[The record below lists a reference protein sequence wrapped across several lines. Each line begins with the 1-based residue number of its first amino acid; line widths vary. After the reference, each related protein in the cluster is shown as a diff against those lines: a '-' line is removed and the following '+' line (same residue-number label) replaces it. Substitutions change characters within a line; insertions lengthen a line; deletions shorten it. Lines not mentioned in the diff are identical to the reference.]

1 MTMTERFE
9 TAIWKETPSPEDPFQ
24 ASHCYCHGYDV
35 HEDLLA
41 HAGWFEVLFL
51 LLTGARPSAA
61 QAQLFERVAI
71 ISMNPGIRDL
81 GVRAAMNAGVG
92 RAPAGSVL
100 VAAISAG
107 AGQFGGAREVSLAM
121 QMWTANRGAATFDL
135 SCHAEGDRSEWPTL
149 EHIPGFDPH
158 ARVTS
163 AMVLTSIERLLEVS
177 DGGFVSWLRD
187 ARESLEGVTGAPLSM
202 TGVLAAAYCDLGFS
216 AAVAEYAS
224 LILRLPGAAA
234 HALEQREL
242 GWRKFPFHSEFVRP
256 QQQQTPERDPPDITA
271 AVREYLDDSK

>member
-1 MTMTERFE
+1 MTDTLE
-9 TAIWKETPSPEDPFQ
+9 TAIWKETPSPDDPFQ

-35 HEDLLA
+35 HEDLLPNA
-41 HAGWFEVLFL
+41 SWFEVLFL
-51 LLTGARPSAA
+51 LLTGNRPSAV
-61 QAQLFERVAI
+61 QAQLLERVAI

-121 QMWTANRGAATFDL
+121 ELWSANRGATSFDL
-135 SCHAEGDRSEWPTL
+135 SCPGQEHHSEWPKL
-149 EHIPGFDPH
+149 EHVPGFDPH
-158 ARVTS
+158 ARCAS
-163 AMVLTSIERLLEVS
+163 AMVMTSIERLVEVS
-177 DGGFVSWLRD
+177 DGGFMRWLCD
-187 ARESLEGVTGAPLSM
+187 QREALEAVAGAPLSM
-202 TGVLAAAYCDLGFS
+202 AGVLAAAYCDLGFS

-242 GWRKFPFHSEFVRP
+242 GWRAFPFHSDVVRP
-256 QQQQTPERDPPDITA
+256 QQPRPEAMDLPDITS
-271 AVREYLDDSK
+271 AVKEYVGDSK